1 MTNDHFQ
8 RLGLPRRLA
17 LHLPDLESA
26 YLTSSRTAHPD
37 YFSGSSAEEQEAS
50 ELLSSQ
56 INEAYAV
63 LKDPFRRAEHLL
75 ALHGGPTASEVKDIP
90 PIFLMEMM
98 EQRERIEAASEAE
111 KAIIEA
117 ELKVQYDAVF
127 VKLAPMYEASPVNVV
142 GIRKELN
149 AAKYLRG
156 MLRDLRGA

>member
-1 MTNDHFQ
+1 MTDHFL

-26 YLTSSRTAHPD
+26 YLAASRTAHPD
-37 YFSGSSAEEQEAS
+37 YFAGGTAIEQEAS
-50 ELLSSQ
+50 EQLSSE
-56 INEAYAV
+56 INEAYTV

-90 PIFLMEMM
+90 PMYLMEMM
-98 EQRERIEAASEAE
+98 EQRERIEAASESD
-111 KAIIEA
+111 KATIEA
-117 ELKVQYDAVF
+117 ELKVQYEAVF
-127 VKLAPMYEASPVNVV
+127 VKLAPMYEASPVNVLA
-142 GIRKELN
+142 IRKELN

>member
-1 MTNDHFQ
+1 MTDHYL

-26 YLTSSRTAHPD
+26 YLSASRTAHPD
-37 YFSGSSAEEQEAS
+37 YFSGGSLQEQEAS
-50 ELLSSQ
+50 EQLSAD

-75 ALHGGPTASEVKDIP
+75 ALHGGPSASEIKDIP
-90 PIFLMEMM
+90 PMFLMEMM

-111 KAIIEA
+111 KQIIES
-117 ELKVQYDAVF
+117 ELTQQYSAVF
-127 VKLAPMYEASPVNVV
+127 TKLAPLFEASPVNVIA
-142 GIRKELN
+142 IRKELN

-156 MLRDLRGA
+156 ILRDLRGA

>member
-26 YLTSSRTAHPD
+26 YLAASRTAHPD

-50 ELLSSQ
+50 ELLSSE

-90 PIFLMEMM
+90 PMFLMEMM
-98 EQRERIEAASEAE
+98 EQRERIEAASESE
-111 KAIIEA
+111 KATIET
-117 ELKVQYDAVF
+117 ELKTQYDAVF
-127 VKLAPMYEASPVNVV
+127 VKLAPMYEASPVNVLA
-142 GIRKELN
+142 IRKELN

-156 MLRDLRGA
+156 MLRDLRGG